1 MTSTPLS
8 LADQKSAERLVSY
21 LKRATDEDL
30 DLIYES
36 LQRAAANLLTGLDWK
51 AMDEFPSSFTAL
63 MHFEASVAAEQH
75 HRQDA
80 IRHAE
85 AELSDG
91 HLEPEIWPLLDVGS
105 TP

>member
-1 MTSTPLS
+1 MTSTGDR
-8 LADQKSAERLVSY
+8 DQPEGLVSY

-63 MHFEASVAAEQH
+63 MHFDASVLA
-75 HRQDA
+75 
-80 IRHAE
+80 
-85 AELSDG
+85 
-91 HLEPEIWPLLDVGS
+91 
-105 TP
+105 

>member
-21 LKRATDEDL
+21 LKRVTDENL

-51 AMDEFPSSFTAL
+51 SLDEFPSSFLTL
-63 MHFEASVAAEQH
+63 MHFEGSVIAEQH
-75 HRQDA
+75 QRRDA

-85 AELSDG
+85 AEMNDG
-91 HLEPEIWPLLDVGS
+91 HQPEVWPYLES

>member
-1 MTSTPLS
+1 MGDTRWVG
-8 LADQKSAERLVSY
+8 RLVSY
-21 LKRATDEDL
+21 LKRVTDEDL
-30 DLIYES
+30 EQLSAAQE
-36 LQRAAANLLTGLDWK
+36 RAAANLLTGLDWK
-51 AMDEFPSSFTAL
+51 SLDEFPSSFTAL

>member
-1 MTSTPLS
+1 MTSIGDRYQP
-8 LADQKSAERLVSY
+8 EGLVFY

-30 DLIYES
+30 ERLYES

-51 AMDEFPSSFTAL
+51 SLHEFPPSFLTL
-63 MHFEASVAAEQH
+63 MHFEASVVAEQH

-85 AELSDG
+85 AELG
-91 HLEPEIWPLLDVGS
+91 RQPEIWPYLDAGS

>member
-1 MTSTPLS
+1 MPT
-8 LADQKSAERLVSY
+8 AHQHEGLVSY

-51 AMDEFPSSFTAL
+51 SLDEFPSSFTAL
-63 MHFEASVAAEQH
+63 MHFEASVVAEQH
-75 HRQDA
+75 QRQDA

-85 AELSDG
+85 AELNDG
-91 HLEPEIWPLLDVGS
+91 HQPNIWPYLDVGS